1 MARFCA
7 SLTAMAVL
15 AGMVVPAVAQDKADG
30 AAFQTVITKQLD
42 AIAHDDAT
50 TAQSFA
56 SPGIQ
61 QKFPDPTGFLNMV
74 KQSYAPL
81 VKPRSTHFDTAGDTG
96 LGPMERVTIIDSA
109 GVVWTAVYTFEQV
122 NGQWRITGCSL
133 LKAPDTTA

>member
-15 AGMVVPAVAQDKADG
+15 AGVLPAIAQDKADG
-30 AAFQTVITKQLD
+30 AAFQTVITAQLD
-42 AIAHDDAT
+42 AIAHDDAA

-56 SPGIQ
+56 SPGIK
-61 QKFPDPTGFLNMV
+61 QKFPDPAGFLAMV

-81 VKPRSTHFDTAGDTG
+81 VKPRSTHFDMAGDTG
-96 LGPMERVTIIDSA
+96 LGPMERVTIIDSS

-122 NGQWRITGCSL
+122 DGQWRITGCSL